1 MGFIEFFYYFML
13 SIILFDVIGLTI
25 KFIVYIIENK

>member
-1 MGFIEFFYYFML
+1 MGFIEFFNYFML
-13 SIILFDVIGLTI
+13 STILLDVIGLTI